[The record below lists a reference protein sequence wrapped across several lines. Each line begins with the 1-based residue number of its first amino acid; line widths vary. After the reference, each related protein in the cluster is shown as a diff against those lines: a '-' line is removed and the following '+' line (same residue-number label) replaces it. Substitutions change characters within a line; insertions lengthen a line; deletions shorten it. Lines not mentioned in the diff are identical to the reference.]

1 MLTREQRTISPSEY
15 LSNTVSKT
23 PTFTK
28 SVFDNLSAS
37 LATPA
42 VVASMLK
49 DEYGRTPEGQALK
62 ESQEA
67 VEIEN
72 QAPGVG
78 AGRWLANEGAN
89 MLGMALNPVTCF
101 GGEFGSL
108 AAKEAISGAD
118 KVAPTAASVF
128 MRRPLVEHFSK
139 PIGTWLGEKAAQKT
153 LGEVVAPT
161 FKVGSMFAGA
171 GIPQAAQANYDND
184 TRHINWGGVAASMG
198 EMGAFGIAIDAIPFA
213 WGLLKGKINRG
224 RDMPHG
230 ETIDTHAL
238 DKALE
243 QGHITK
249 DEHAWYQDYMAF
261 QKDPSNVDLE
271 AKLKTDGSRLI
282 NQNGHTA
289 NTVTD
294 RAMFEILTPD
304 DVTNLQGVVAD
315 QLSGDLPGEQK
326 KALSDFIIHN
336 RMDYIRQ
343 KPEWLDGV
351 RGYVD
356 HVDEKLKSRE
366 VMSAEA
372 DRILDQHMLKGVKEN
387 MPFSQKSMLKHL
399 RQAGFESS
407 HVAHFPLS
415 LPENM
420 QRHMKMMEKI
430 DKLQRKVRLE
440 KRRGLEPNKQTVK
453 RIDDLQS
460 KLPKIL
466 TPKEELT
473 HLRDHLLGKGLPK
486 NFERLPAYHRLVD
499 LSHVWHNA
507 KSVLD
512 RVHLEHEY
520 NRQKAFRD
528 LAGQTLKIADSDYGK
543 ISNPDNVVDYLKTRI
558 EGQLDK
564 VEPIQNVQNVLQE
577 SQNVPAD
584 ADTTLNNQAKEIGK
598 IDAELNEKGIFRRLL
613 TDLKEFKKSDGV
625 FKNLIA
631 CVMGG
636 LGG

>member
-15 LSNTVSKT
+15 LSNTVSRT

-37 LATPA
+37 LATPQ
-42 VVASMLK
+42 VVSSMLK

-67 VEIEN
+67 VEMEN

-78 AGRWLANEGAN
+78 TAQYLANEGAS
-89 MLGMALNPVTCF
+89 MLGMVLNPVNWF
-101 GGEFGSL
+101 GGEFASL
-108 AAKEAISGAD
+108 GAKAAISGA
-118 KVAPTAASVF
+118 KKFAPTAASVF
-128 MRRPLVEHFSK
+128 MRRPLAEHFSA
-139 PIGTWLGEKAAQKT
+139 PISKWLGEKAGQKA
-153 LGEVVAPT
+153 LGDVLAPK
-161 FKVGSMFAGA
+161 FQIGSMFAGA
-171 GIPQAAQANYDND
+171 GIPQAVAENYNND
-184 TRHINWGGVAASMG
+184 TRSINWGGVATSMG
-198 EMGAFGIAIDAIPFA
+198 EMGAFGIGIDSIPFA

-230 ETIDTHAL
+230 EAIDSHAL
-238 DKALE
+238 DHALE

-249 DEHAWYQDYMAF
+249 DEHAWYQDYMAY

-271 AKLKTDGSRLI
+271 AKLKADGTRLI

-356 HVDEKLKSRE
+356 HVDEKLKNRG

-372 DRILDQHMLKGVKEN
+372 DRILDQHMLKSMN
-387 MPFSQKSMLKHL
+387 DHMPFSQKSMLKHL

-415 LPENM
+415 MPENM
-420 QRHMKMMEKI
+420 QRHIKMREKI

-440 KRRGLEPNKQTVK
+440 KRRGLEPNKQTVN
-453 RIDDLQS
+453 RISELEG

-473 HLRDHLLGKGLPK
+473 HLRGRLLGKGLPK
-486 NFERLPAYHRLVD
+486 NFERSSEYHRLVD

-507 KSVLD
+507 KSLLD

-528 LAGQTLKIADSDYGK
+528 LAGQTLRIADSDYGK

-558 EGQLDK
+558 EGQLNK
-564 VEPIQNVQNVLQE
+564 VEPVQNVQNVLQE

-584 ADTTLNNQAKEIGK
+584 SEQILINQDKEIGK
-598 IDAELNEKGIFRRLL
+598 IKAEGMKEDYQTSAARF
-613 TDLKEFKKSDGV
+613 KEFKKSDGI